1 MLDVLPTSKSLLKTS
16 PFFYPTMSVPALGT
30 AKQLGNSANLRVSKA
45 PYAGFQKDTT
55 LKTEKSILSFKFFD
69 QGIHL
74 QMVVFPL

>member
-1 MLDVLPTSKSLLKTS
+1 MC
-16 PFFYPTMSVPALGT
+16 VPALGT

-45 PYAGFQKDTT
+45 PLQGFKKDTT

-74 QMVVFPL
+74 QMVVFHCDLSFLGGYSMFKAIID